1 MQRLLA
7 AMLSLITTLLWLPQ
21 PRLHAAHATPL
32 FHATREYR
40 DATQFLAQVL
50 TCRTHLNPAQSFFLD
65 RLLHSSNHLY
75 VAALAFPRNVA
86 NPLGVEFR
94 QTWEDIRVLLR
105 DLPWL
110 LESLPCEVKQ
120 SVTAQCNRFL
130 ATFQTLA
137 VQIELS
143 NPHQERR
150 HHSTDLTGVLKPKA
164 ELAPICQRYPN
175 THSDAIA
182 RPRHLE
188 QMKVI
193 FISHRTLSPS
203 QWQLEHAEPGQ
214 RTLLPIRSE
223 NSNIGAKLT
232 RLVHVR

>member
-1 MQRLLA
+1 MQRLVA
-7 AMLSLITTLLWLPQ
+7 AMLSLITTLLWFPQ

-75 VAALAFPRNVA
+75 VAAQAFRGNVA
-86 NPLGVEFR
+86 DPLGVEFR
-94 QTWEDIRVLLR
+94 QTWADIQVLLR

-110 LESLPCEVKQ
+110 LESFPCDVKQ

-150 HHSTDLTGVLKPKA
+150 HHATGALKRKT
-164 ELAPICQRYPN
+164 ELPPICQRHPN
-175 THSDAIA
+175 THSDAIG
-182 RPRHLE
+182 RPGRLE
-188 QMKVI
+188 QMEVI
-193 FISHRTLSPS
+193 FISHRPLSPS
-203 QWQLEHAEPGQ
+203 QWQLQHAEPGQ
-214 RTLLPIRSE
+214 RTRVPIRCE